1 MTGLKFKAIRKALCL
16 TQMEFAHMCG
26 YAWSTDVSKYER
38 GKKTSRGAIDTLVE
52 TMTMLYA
59 LRCKRNKML
68 PICVAVL
75 YRELARGTDEDTI
88 AVKELET
95 FNK

>member
-26 YAWSTDVSKYER
+26 YAWSTDISKLER
-38 GKKTSRGAIDTLVE
+38 GKKTSQAVIDTLVE
-52 TMTMLYA
+52 TMETLYQ

-75 YRELARGTDEDTI
+75 YRELARGTNEDSI
-88 AVKELET
+88 AIKELDS
-95 FNK
+95 FK

>member
-16 TQMEFAHMCG
+16 TQVEFAHMCG
-26 YAWSTDVSKYER
+26 YAWSTDISKLER
-38 GKKTSRGAIDTLVE
+38 GKKTSQAVIDTLVE
-52 TMTMLYA
+52 TMEMLYT

-75 YRELARGTDEDTI
+75 YRELARGTDEDSI
-88 AVKELET
+88 AVKELDQ
-95 FNK
+95 FKK